1 MNLKRATS
9 IRLGAG
15 VLFAALGISVAIAQQ
30 PAAPAAKAPAPVA
43 ASTTTTTTPTTTAPA
58 TTAPANAAPADATP
72 KAAPKLA
79 PGSTAGVG
87 WNNPPKWSDVEQKPQ
102 YASVPGREMNV
113 LVEDKGQWWRSV
125 RNGPVTFYGGIALLI
140 VPVLLLIFF
149 GVKGSFKLHGT
160 PTGRLIER
168 FNSLERMAHWTMAI
182 SFVVLALTG
191 IIILFGKYFLLPIMG
206 PSLFAGLTTLGK
218 NLHNFVGPLF
228 IFSIIVFFFI
238 FVKDNFLAGRDFEWL
253 SKFGGLFADKEV
265 PSGRFNG
272 GEKVWFWLSV
282 VLLGAI
288 VSVSGLIQLFPNW
301 NTTREI
307 MAEANLVH
315 AVIGLSFIAV
325 SLGHIYIGTIGSEGA
340 YKGMREGYVDETWAR
355 EHHALWYEEV
365 KTGKRSE
372 KIIGSVQPAAGD

>member
-1 MNLKRATS
+1 MNMKHATS

-15 VLFAALGISVAIAQQ
+15 VLFAAIGISVAIAQQ
-30 PAAPAAKAPAPVA
+30 PAAPAAPAAKAPAPGA
-43 ASTTTTTTPTTTAPA
+43 ATTPATTAPA
-58 TTAPANAAPADATP
+58 TTAPADAAPADATP

-125 RNGPVTFYGGIALLI
+125 RNGPVTFYGGIALLV
-140 VPVLLLIFF
+140 VPALLLVFF
-149 GVKGSFKLHGT
+149 AVKGSFKLHGT

-253 SKFGGLFADKEV
+253 SKFGGLLSGNEI

-301 NTTREI
+301 NTTREL
-307 MAEANLVH
+307 MAEANLIH
-315 AVIGLSFIAV
+315 AIVGLAFIAM
-325 SLGHIYIGTIGSEGA
+325 SLGHIYIGTIGTEGA
-340 YKGMREGYVDETWAR
+340 FQGMREGYVDETWAK

-365 KTGKRSE
+365 KSDKRPE
-372 KIIGSVQPAAGD
+372 KQAANAQPAAGDD

>member
-15 VLFAALGISVAIAQQ
+15 VLFAAIGISVAIAQQ
-30 PAAPAAKAPAPVA
+30 PATPVAPAAKAPAPVA
-43 ASTTTTTTPTTTAPA
+43 ASTPA
-58 TTAPANAAPADATP
+58 ATAPANAAPADATP

-87 WNNPPKWSDVEQKPQ
+87 WNNPPKWSEVEQKPQ

-113 LVEDKGQWWRSV
+113 LVEDKGHWWRSV
-125 RNGPVTFYGGIALLI
+125 RNGPVTFYGGIALLV
-140 VPVLLLIFF
+140 VPALLLVFF
-149 GVKGSFKLHGT
+149 AVKGPFKLHGT
-160 PTGRLIER
+160 RTGRLIER

-191 IIILFGKYFLLPIMG
+191 IIILFGKYFLLPILG

-228 IFSIIVFFFI
+228 IFSIIVSFFI
-238 FVKDNFLAGRDFEWL
+238 FVKDNFLAGRDFVWL
-253 SKFGGLFADKEV
+253 SKFGGLLSGNEI

-272 GEKVWFWLSV
+272 GEKIWFWLGV
-282 VLLGAI
+282 VLLGVIA
-288 VSVSGLIQLFPNW
+288 SVSGLIQLFPNW
-301 NTTREI
+301 NTTREL
-307 MAEANLVH
+307 MVEANLIH
-315 AVIGLSFIAV
+315 AVVGLAFIAM
-325 SLGHIYIGTIGSEGA
+325 SLGHIYIGTIGTEGA
-340 YKGMREGYVDETWAR
+340 YQGMREGYVDETWAK

-365 KTGKRSE
+365 KSDKRPE
-372 KIIGSVQPAAGD
+372 KLAANAQPAAGDD